1 MTAGMSSK
9 YIKNILNKKRPFF
22 WLFFVKIRSKAARH
36 LTQKI
41 QNFAAS
47 GMFAGP
53 KSAGA
58 DAASGTVALK
68 TAHLYGILGKSSKKH
83 SRPEGGAS

>member
-1 MTAGMSSK
+1 MSSK
-9 YIKNILNKKRPFF
+9 YIRNILSKKYPYF
-22 WLFFVKIRSKAARH
+22 WLFFVKIRRKAARH

-47 GMFAGP
+47 GMFAGS

-58 DAASGTVALK
+58 DAASGAVALK
-68 TAHLYGILGKSSKKH
+68 TAHLYGILEKNRQNLTP
-83 SRPEGGAS
+83 RPEGGAP